1 MLCASEVCIHTRGH
15 LGGFD
20 DRKRPAG
27 HTCARGMAR
36 LLTVRAC
43 GLVESKH
50 VKLAWNTL
58 ISRSATA
65 SQKSCCP
72 THPVVARRSSLRRP
86 LRFAA
91 WRVATWARSTCGGGG
106 PGPRPAGDRRSRLAQ
121 VGQRRQRCN
130 VNFEHSPRCAATVT
144 PPHPQSPGRAPKTRK
159 TNPHSGSARHALTFD
174 TKCRGHM
181 SHVSFAGCITQV
193 APARRT
199 AGGKGRPSTANCL
212 SVGYSLIF
220 SQPPRNEARSLG
232 ATHLASTTASR
243 H

>member
-1 MLCASEVCIHTRGH
+1 MLSHTSPRGGSALVAPAS
-15 LGGFD
+15 
-20 DRKRPAG
+20 
-27 HTCARGMAR
+27 
-36 LLTVRAC
+36 
-43 GLVESKH
+43 
-50 VKLAWNTL
+50 
-58 ISRSATA
+58 
-65 SQKSCCP
+65 
-72 THPVVARRSSLRRP
+72 VV
-86 LRFAA
+86 RFAA
-91 WRVATWARSTCGGGG
+91 WRVATSGH
-106 PGPRPAGDRRSRLAQ
+106 GPRAAVADRDRGRQVIGGRDSRRSDSAGRGVTLISNILRGARRL
-121 VGQRRQRCN
+121 
-130 VNFEHSPRCAATVT
+130 T
-144 PPHPQSPGRAPKTRK
+144 PPQSPGRPPKTRK

-199 AGGKGRPSTANCL
+199 AGGKGRPSTENCL

>member
-72 THPVVARRSSLRRP
+72 THPVVARRSSVVAPASVTLRASR
-86 LRFAA
+86 RGA
-91 WRVATWARSTCGGGG
+91 WPRGHGPASTCGGGG

-130 VNFEHSPRCAATVT
+130 VNFEHSPRCAATDSASV
-144 PPHPQSPGRAPKTRK
+144 
-159 TNPHSGSARHALTFD
+159 SGSAPEDSENQSAFGIRAS
-174 TKCRGHM
+174 C
-181 SHVSFAGCITQV
+181 SHV
-193 APARRT
+193 R
-199 AGGKGRPSTANCL
+199 
-212 SVGYSLIF
+212 Y
-220 SQPPRNEARSLG
+220 
-232 ATHLASTTASR
+232 
-243 H
+243 

>member
-91 WRVATWARSTCGGGG
+91 RGAWPRG
-106 PGPRPAGDRRSRLAQ
+106 PGPRAAVADRDRGRQVIGGRDSRRSDSAGRGAVTLISNILRGARRL
-121 VGQRRQRCN
+121 
-130 VNFEHSPRCAATVT
+130 T
-144 PPHPQSPGRAPKTRK
+144 PPQSPGRAPKTRK